1 MRGRTSMSALL
12 LGSISTVA
20 DTSELQ
26 REAFNQAFQ
35 DHGLDWRW
43 DRDDYRAMLSDS
55 GGQNRIA
62 AYARAHGETVDA
74 RAIHE
79 TKSKIFRDLLA
90 TAGLAPRPG
99 VADTIKAAKD
109 HGWKGGLV
117 TTTSRDN
124 VAALLTRLRPQVS
137 DQDFDVIVD
146 SSSVE
151 TPKPAPA
158 AYVFALQAL
167 NEAPGDCVA
176 VEDNVDGVLAAVA
189 AGVPCVAFPNENT
202 GQHDFSGA
210 ATRGGRLG
218 FAGLPSLPA

>member
-1 MRGRTSMSALL
+1 MSALL

-26 REAFNQAFQ
+26 RQAYNQAFEA
-35 DHGLDWRW
+35 HGLDWRW
-43 DRDDYRAMLSDS
+43 GRDDYRVMLSSS
-55 GGQNRIA
+55 GGQDRVA
-62 AYARAHGETVDA
+62 AYARSRGEEVDSQA
-74 RAIHE
+74 VHE
-79 TKSKIFRDLLA
+79 TKSKVFRDLLA

-109 HGWKGGLV
+109 RGWKVGLV
-117 TTTSRDN
+117 TTTSRAN
-124 VAALLTRLRPQVS
+124 VDALLGRLHPQVG

-146 SSSVE
+146 SASVGS
-151 TPKPAPA
+151 PKPDPA

-176 VEDNVDGVLAAVA
+176 VEDNVGGVQAAVA

-202 GQHDFSGA
+202 GQHDFSA
-210 ATRGGRLG
+210 ATKRVGRLD
-218 FAGLPSLPA
+218 FAELQSLTSARQEAR

>member
-1 MRGRTSMSALL
+1 MSALL

-26 REAFNQAFQ
+26 RQAFNQAFEA
-35 DHGLDWRW
+35 HGLDWRW
-43 DRDDYRAMLSDS
+43 DRDDYRAMLSAS
-55 GGQNRIA
+55 GGQDRVA
-62 AYARAHGETVDA
+62 GYARSRGEDVDA
-74 RAIHE
+74 QAVHE
-79 TKSKIFRDLLA
+79 TKSKLFRDLLA

-109 HGWKGGLV
+109 RGWKVGLV
-117 TTTSRDN
+117 TTTSRAN
-124 VAALLTRLRPQVS
+124 VDALLGRLHPQVG

-146 SSSVE
+146 SASVGS
-151 TPKPAPA
+151 PKPDPA

-176 VEDNVDGVLAAVA
+176 VEDNVGGVQAAVA

-202 GQHDFSGA
+202 GQHDFSA
-210 ATRGGRLG
+210 AAKRVGRLD
-218 FAGLPSLPA
+218 FAELQSLTSGRQEAR